1 MAFNWSVPAMDY
13 NVSQD
18 GHTNVVTTVH
28 WRCYKTDDNGNTGSA
43 YSTVALGPPGTP
55 FVEWDDITETM
66 AVDWAKA
73 AMGAEEVAA
82 VEAGIDAQIEALV
95 NPTTGEGVP
104 WT

>member
-1 MAFNWSVPAMDY
+1 MFNWTVSAMDY

-18 GHTNVVTTVH
+18 GHTNVVTCVH
-28 WRCYKTDDNGNTGSA
+28 WRCQKTDDNGNTGSA

-55 FVEWDDITETM
+55 FVEWADITETM

-82 VEAGIDAQIEALV
+82 VEANIDAQIAALA
-95 NPTTGEGVP
+95 NPTTGAGVP
-104 WT
+104 WSS